1 MWGDR
6 FVPDYAEFIEEYPPG
21 SDGFA
26 NASRIYCWSE
36 TNGTLYKQ
44 ELFRENCCS
53 TGWQC
58 ISCGIGARA
67 LPWVAGAHRGAPA
80 MRELRSHGESP
91 RGGIGHHLT
100 LFLGRGQ

>member
-1 MWGDR
+1 MWSDQ

-36 TNGTLYKQ
+36 TIGTLYKQ

-58 ISCGIGARA
+58 ISCGIGSRA

-91 RGGIGHHLT
+91 KGGIGHHLT
-100 LFLGRGQ
+100 LFLGRGH